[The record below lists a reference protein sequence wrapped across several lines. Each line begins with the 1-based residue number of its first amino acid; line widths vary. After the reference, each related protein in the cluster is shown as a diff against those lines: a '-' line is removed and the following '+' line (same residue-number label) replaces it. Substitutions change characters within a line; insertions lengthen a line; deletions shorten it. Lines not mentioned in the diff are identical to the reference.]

1 MIGQDFI
8 LSNAPSTDIG
18 IPTLDGQTLLNI
30 NSNGYSPMYEL
41 ISVKDFLMAPN
52 GTFLINSEP
61 SVGATL
67 FGTIGNDATSVLSAA
82 STQGSLL
89 VCALIDQYPDATLK
103 TVFARGVFNFTQVID
118 GGIRN
123 DGNITPWVIYDNLTY
138 TGPSSPCQTDI
149 VYTPDVLS
157 VTHNQ
162 PVIFNNSNKYN
173 EAANG
178 NAGLATL
185 VAGTVTI
192 ANTAITANSR
202 ILLTVQDVNGGI
214 PGLLSI
220 TNKVAGVS
228 FDILSDN
235 AGDTSIVYYEIRE
248 PA

>member
-1 MIGQDFI
+1 
-8 LSNAPSTDIG
+8 
-18 IPTLDGQTLLNI
+18 
-30 NSNGYSPMYEL
+30 
-41 ISVKDFLMAPN
+41 
-52 GTFLINSEP
+52 
-61 SVGATL
+61 
-67 FGTIGNDATSVLSAA
+67 
-82 STQGSLL
+82 
-89 VCALIDQYPDATLK
+89 
-103 TVFARGVFNFTQVID
+103 
-118 GGIRN
+118 
-123 DGNITPWVIYDNLTY
+123 WVIYDNLTY
-138 TGPSSPCQTDI
+138 TGPLSSCQTDI

-162 PVIFNNSNKYN
+162 PVIFNNANKYN

-228 FDILSDN
+228 FDIL
-235 AGDTSIVYYEIRE
+235 
-248 PA
+248 